1 MSAFTNISESTL
13 RQWGFPEG
21 PIDISYPFEDYG
33 DNKSI
38 IVKRDYL
45 VDARY
50 RLSMPLDTDIDAET
64 AALVKVEFD
73 RLILVSQTSA
83 GEDCGLARVTRTF
96 ATIPQDHIER
106 GAQNVQLY
114 GLSMQA
120 GAWQQA
126 WVSSSKYGG
135 YYYFNGLPAE
145 WRGSSVLLSFY
156 IGDYGSTM
164 RFWAYC
170 TADGVCRIK
179 ESDAPRW
186 GIYTI
191 PQYLNAYWRK
201 DKSRAARMATV
212 DGFIRYSYRLLST
225 PDTPLILPQKFT
237 PFWRNDPGS
246 AATSDITILSST
258 TVPTAVEYL
267 AMVDAREV
275 YQYAEATV
283 SKWQGNIYEI
293 AAPYVFAV

>member
-1 MSAFTNISESTL
+1 MSAFTDISESTL
-13 RQWGFPEG
+13 RQWGFPDG
-21 PIDISYPFEDYG
+21 PIDISYPFENYG

-135 YYYFNGLPAE
+135 
-145 WRGSSVLLSFY
+145 
-156 IGDYGSTM
+156 
-164 RFWAYC
+164 
-170 TADGVCRIK
+170 
-179 ESDAPRW
+179 
-186 GIYTI
+186 
-191 PQYLNAYWRK
+191 
-201 DKSRAARMATV
+201 
-212 DGFIRYSYRLLST
+212 
-225 PDTPLILPQKFT
+225 
-237 PFWRNDPGS
+237 
-246 AATSDITILSST
+246 ITIILHRRLRFDDALLGVLHGRRRLPHKRVGRSALGHLYNPPILKR
-258 TVPTAVEYL
+258 VLAQRQVESGPHG
-267 AMVDAREV
+267 D
-275 YQYAEATV
+275 
-283 SKWQGNIYEI
+283 G
-293 AAPYVFAV
+293 